1 MAISIMIDHDFDIG
15 GDDID
20 DMRSIAILISRVV
33 VVIISSTI
41 DHDFDI
47 DDGGD
52 DADDDRS

>member
-1 MAISIMIDHDFDIG
+1 MIDHDFDIG